1 MKNIVDVDVLNEH
14 TYNVHPSRSPLQI
27 NLGNSSHNC
36 MGGNHRKNL
45 FLTENFG
52 HFSEGI

>member
-1 MKNIVDVDVLNEH
+1 MDVLNEH
-14 TYNVHPSRSPLQI
+14 TYNVHPSRNPLQI

-52 HFSEGI
+52 HFSKGI